1 MKRILLY
8 SLFTTLLLVAKAQT
22 VLNVATQRFEE
33 KMDYRPGQV
42 LLLHLEKAQV
52 SIQGWDQDHYS
63 FEILLKSK
71 HKDRQQAVK
80 ELEYLKYQ
88 LKEEGDTLLFSNDFV
103 SGQSFRKVQGILNIE
118 LIVKAPRSSQ
128 IAVNNAYGA
137 TAVSNMSGLVRLQGK
152 FVDTEVSNCEGDL
165 SLIAVFGSN
174 KISDHAGD
182 LDIDLSRVD
191 LSGNQIKG
199 KVTGK
204 ANYGS
209 IQLMGISSP
218 EVTIA
223 ARRTSFTLELN
234 APIDSYHYDLS
245 TDLGTIF
252 LEGSMDL
259 KKSSKWE
266 YEGTTQSKIT
276 IMTSFSPIVIRDKT
290 LNAYKQ

>member
-1 MKRILLY
+1 MKRFLFYTI
-8 SLFTTLLLVAKAQT
+8 FTTLLLGVKAQT

-33 KMDYRPGQV
+33 KMDYQPGQV
-42 LLLHLEKAQV
+42 LLLNLEKAQV
-52 SIQGWDQDHYS
+52 SIQGWNQDYYA

-88 LKEEGDTLLFSNDFV
+88 LKKEGDTLRFSNDFV

-118 LIVKAPRSSQ
+118 LLVKAPRSSKV
-128 IAVNNAYGA
+128 AVSNAYGA
-137 TAVSNMSGLVRLQGK
+137 TTVSNMSDRVSLEGK
-152 FVDTEVSNCEGDL
+152 FVDSDVSNCDGDL

-174 KISDHAGD
+174 RISDHAGD
-182 LDIDLSRVD
+182 LYMDLSRVD
-191 LSGNQIKG
+191 LIGNQIKG

-204 ANYGS
+204 ANYGT
-209 IQLMGISSP
+209 IQLMGLSSA
-218 EVTIA
+218 EVDIE
-223 ARRTSFTLELN
+223 ARRTSFTLELI

-252 LEGSMDL
+252 LEGSMNL

-266 YEGTTQSKIT
+266 YEGTSNSKIT
-276 IMTSFSPIVIRDKT
+276 IMTSFSPITIRDNT